1 MAIYLNESDVEHLA
15 DMELAL
21 AAVES
26 SLVRQGQGTSSNVG
40 RRRAQINSGALNI
53 MGAADESLGVA
64 GAKVYSTFQG
74 GNARFVVVL
83 FDIRTGALQ
92 AVIEAGRLGELRTG
106 AATGVAAKH
115 LARED
120 SSIVG
125 LIGSGRQARTQLLAL
140 HHVRPLSEVHVWS
153 RTPANIE
160 TFVETMH
167 PQLPASIHQASTPAE
182 AVRNTDLVVTATSA
196 ATPVIDASDLAHG
209 MHVTAMGS
217 NNPRNTELSPET
229 IEVVDR
235 IFVDDLDGAH
245 VECGDLISAAQAGQF
260 QWSQATEL
268 GRVVAGEIEGRTT
281 TDQITLFESQG
292 IALWDIALGHAI
304 VQRAERK
311 NRGTPI
317 G

>member
-40 RRRAQINSGALNI
+40 RRRAQINSGALNL

-64 GAKVYSTFQG
+64 GAKVYSTFKG
-74 GNARFVVVL
+74 ATARFVVVL

-92 AVIEAGRLGELRTG
+92 AIIEAGRLGELRTG
-106 AATGVAAKH
+106 AATGVAAKY

-120 SSIVG
+120 SSVVG
-125 LIGSGRQARTQLLAL
+125 LIGTGRQARTQLLAL

-153 RTPANIE
+153 RTPSNVE
-160 TFVETMH
+160 TFVKTMH
-167 PQLPASIHQASTPAE
+167 PQLAVSIHQASTPTE
-182 AVRNTDLVVTATSA
+182 AIRNTDLVVTATSA
-196 ATPVIDASDLAHG
+196 VTPVIDASDLAHG

-217 NNPRNTELSPET
+217 NNPRNTELSPDT
-229 IEVVDR
+229 IQAVDR

-245 VECGDLISAAQAGQF
+245 VECGDLISAAQAGKF
-260 QWSQATEL
+260 QWGQATEL
-268 GRVVAGEIEGRTT
+268 GRVVAGEMEGRTEP
-281 TDQITLFESQG
+281 DQITLFESQG
-292 IALWDIALGHAI
+292 IALWDIALGHAV
-304 VQRAERK
+304 VQQAKREK
-311 NRGTPI
+311 CGTPI

>member
-1 MAIYLNESDVEHLA
+1 
-15 DMELAL
+15 
-21 AAVES
+21 
-26 SLVRQGQGTSSNVG
+26 
-40 RRRAQINSGALNI
+40 

-153 RTPANIE
+153 RTPANVE

-196 ATPVIDASDLAHG
+196 ATPVIDDSDLAHG